1 MSPVKHG
8 TMPSLLKIFRKHFLA
23 RKLLLAALV
32 SVMLMA
38 ATLPA
43 FGGGTAL
50 ASPTEVVRV
59 EFVRSGGTRWQISVT
74 LRHADT
80 GWKHYANLWVVEDLD
95 GKELGRRVLYH
106 PHQDE
111 QPFTRSQTITL
122 PAGVTKVRIRAG
134 DNVGGLESNTVVVDL
149 TRSSGDRYVVR

>member
-1 MSPVKHG
+1 MFDLFEMMRNHFPRWR
-8 TMPSLLKIFRKHFLA
+8 LFRALGFFA
-23 RKLLLAALV
+23 LLAVIL
-32 SVMLMA
+32 LF
-38 ATLPA
+38 PA
-43 FGGGTAL
+43 GGTAW

-59 EFVRSGGTRWQISVT
+59 EFKNFGGNKWRVSVT

-80 GWKHYANLWVVEDLD
+80 GWKHYANLWVVEALD
-95 GKELGRRVLYH
+95 GGKLGRRVLYH

-111 QPFTRSQTITL
+111 QPFTRSLTLTL

-134 DNVGGLESNTVVVDL
+134 DNGGGLDSNTVVVDL